1 MATEKQTEANHLNSQ
16 KSSGPRSAEG
26 KARSCRNA
34 LKTGIDSES
43 IVLPGEDP
51 AAVDVLKKEY
61 IDRHQPATPEERDV
75 VDAIVFDVVLMR
87 RLRILE
93 VQLTQHELG
102 STPNLNPAAPLGHVY
117 SNSSHKFVHIQ
128 SRMNSAER
136 SFHRNLDRL
145 ERLKSQRP
153 PAQDPPPAETVEP
166 QPEPA
171 PEPQPEPAPTPQP
184 APAPQPEPAAAP
196 EPEAVPTPEPA
207 PTPQPVETAAPTP
220 QLASNPDFAE
230 RRRRGVPLWA
240 HPARPEDCPH
250 CRIIGYIGDQCP
262 WIRKTHPNAGP
273 PLPGHPA
280 RLEDCPNCRNLG
292 YISPNCHYIRKEA
305 QE

>member
-1 MATEKQTEANHLNSQ
+1 MATERQTEANRLNSQ
-16 KSSGPRSAEG
+16 KSTGPRSAEG
-26 KARSCRNA
+26 KARSCLNA

-51 AAVDVLKKEY
+51 AAVKVLQEEY
-61 IDRHQPATPEERDV
+61 EQHHQPQTPEERDV
-75 VDAIVFDVVLMR
+75 LDAIVFAICLMR

-93 VQLTQHELG
+93 AQLTQHEMD
-102 STPNLNPAAPLGHVY
+102 STENLNPAAPFGHVY
-117 SNSSHKFVHIQ
+117 SNSSQKFAHLQ
-128 SRMNSAER
+128 SRMNSVER

-153 PAQDPPPAETVEP
+153 PLQDPPPAEAAQP

-171 PEPQPEPAPTPQP
+171 QPEPAP
-184 APAPQPEPAAAP
+184 APEPA
-196 EPEAVPTPEPA
+196 
-207 PTPQPVETAAPTP
+207 PQPVETAAPTP
-220 QLASNPDFAE
+220 QSASNPDFAE

-250 CRIIGYIGDQCP
+250 CRVIGFIGDQCP
-262 WIRKTHPNAGP
+262 YIRTTHPNAGEP
-273 PLPGHPA
+273 RPGHPA

-292 YISPNCHYIRKEA
+292 YISPNCHYIRKE